1 MAKKKIKAASNR
13 GYATSSAPSKKVEE
27 KQPKKEEEI
36 IKPTKQP
43 KDRQVDLK
51 KEEGKKDILQL
62 VQKYQSLHESK
73 ADAIIDR
80 LTNDTGSGSNA
91 RKVRPFRLR
100 SELERELVSI
110 IKQRQSNLLGKK
122 DSQVVF
128 FTEGN
133 LHLLLESQLILN
145 ENERDKTVEQL
156 DILYRVLIKLGF
168 SDEDVLSSFKTTLSK
183 SIDDHL
189 DWVERIGIFITI
201 CLFFSFHL

>member
-27 KQPKKEEEI
+27 KHPKEEEI

-73 ADAIIDR
+73 ADAILDR

-122 DSQVVF
+122 D
-128 FTEGN
+128 T
-133 LHLLLESQLILN
+133 
-145 ENERDKTVEQL
+145 
-156 DILYRVLIKLGF
+156 
-168 SDEDVLSSFKTTLSK
+168 
-183 SIDDHL
+183 
-189 DWVERIGIFITI
+189 
-201 CLFFSFHL
+201 